1 MTHSNSLRF
10 VSLYVVIFLF
20 MPSLFGQDNN
30 VQLDEF
36 NSTRLTKN
44 KQLMLTLGGWSV
56 VNISTGIVGSLTNSG
71 TTQHFHQMN
80 ALWNTVN
87 LSLSF
92 GGLLRYKKDTSKSF
106 NLTESMHL
114 QRKTERI
121 FLINSFVD
129 IGYIGAGSF
138 LNYRSM
144 GGGTNAELQKG
155 FGNSLIVQGAFLL
168 LFDTAAY
175 FIHKKNRLKQ
185 LEPMVNS
192 KGL

>member
-1 MTHSNSLRF
+1 MTHPISLRF
-10 VSLYVVIFLF
+10 VSFYVILF
-20 MPSLFGQDNN
+20 ILTFSLFGQTN

-36 NSTRLTKN
+36 NSARLTKN

-56 VNISTGIVGSLTNSG
+56 VNISTGIAGSLHTSG
-71 TTQHFHQMN
+71 TAQHFHQMN

-87 LSLSF
+87 LTLSV

-106 NLTESMHL
+106 NLTESIYL

-129 IGYIGAGSF
+129 LGYIGAGSF

-144 GGGTNAELQKG
+144 AGGANAELQKG

-185 LEPMVNS
+185 LEPIVNS